1 MTSRDR
7 QVCVP
12 RQKKGSMTVRKV
24 IVGMLGTL
32 LVLAG
37 CGTADESSSGDASGP
52 FQVLVITGT
61 SGAFAQFANAN
72 VTGIKA
78 AAKVINDG
86 GGIDGRQVEIKV
98 VDDQSDA
105 TQAVSLLQ
113 QELAQSRPD
122 LVWFFTIGEGQ
133 ALMPILNEE
142 KVLVVT
148 NSGDPLAD
156 PGKYPYLTSLAADQK
171 APYVAMRQRLEAQ
184 GAKKVGFITTNDGV
198 GQVDWPAFQ
207 EAMDGSGMTL
217 LNEPVNLNSLNV
229 TPNMLSLKAKGI
241 DHLVVESY
249 TALTSYIFSART
261 AAGMENIPT
270 IGDSPVAQ
278 TDPAKAIA
286 PADQKNVVLVAANP
300 QVEGGVSGAG
310 WDKMIGAVKAAG
322 DISVVQ
328 SQATVYTGLQA
339 FAAAAAKT
347 GSTDPDAMIKA
358 LRGKLES
365 PEFTFPQVWEPVSA
379 TSNLLKS
386 PPEDFNFVKVA
397 PYNEIGQFPA
407 AAVVN

>member
-1 MTSRDR
+1 MRK
-7 QVCVP
+7 VCV
-12 RQKKGSMTVRKV
+12 G
-24 IVGMLGTL
+24 IVVAL

-37 CGTADESSSGDASGP
+37 CGTAEESGSGDSSGP

-61 SGAFAQFANAN
+61 SGAFAQFASAN

-78 AAKVINDG
+78 AAKVINDD
-86 GGIDGRQVEIKV
+86 GGIDGRKVEIKV

-113 QELAQSRPD
+113 QELAESRPD

-133 ALMPILNEE
+133 ALMPILNKE
-142 KVLVVT
+142 KLLVLT

-156 PGKYPYLTSLAADQK
+156 PAKYPYLTSLASDQK
-171 APYVAMRQRLEAQ
+171 APYVAMRQRLEDE
-184 GAKKVGFITTNDGV
+184 GAKNVGFMTTNDGV
-198 GQVDWPAFQ
+198 GEVDWPAFQ

-217 LNEPVNLNSLNV
+217 FNEPVNLSSLNV
-229 TPNMLSLKAKGI
+229 TPNMLSLRDKGI

-261 AAGMENIPT
+261 AAGMEDIPT

-300 QVEGGVSGAG
+300 QVEGGVTGEG
-310 WDKMIGAVKAAG
+310 WDKMIAALKSSG

-339 FAAAAAKT
+339 IAAAAEKA
-347 GSTDPDAMIKA
+347 GSTDPDDMIKA

-365 PEFTFPQVWEPVSA
+365 PDFTFPEVWEPVSP
-379 TSNLLKS
+379 TSNLLQS
-386 PPEDFNFVKVA
+386 PPEAFNFVEVA
-397 PYNEIGQFPA
+397 PYNDIGQFPA
-407 AAVVN
+407 SAVVD